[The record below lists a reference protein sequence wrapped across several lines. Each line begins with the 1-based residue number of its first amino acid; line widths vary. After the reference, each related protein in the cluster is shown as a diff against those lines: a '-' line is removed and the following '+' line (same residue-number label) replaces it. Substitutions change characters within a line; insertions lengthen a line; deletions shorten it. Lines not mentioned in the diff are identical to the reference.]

1 MPVSIIKEKQCFIV
15 NFNGPLMASA
25 HKMIVD
31 IIAQAIEEKEESCG
45 YVVINFSEVTLV
57 TSVIMNAINQKSED
71 LKKSGMKLII
81 IAPGSEIFDV
91 LKLTGFDRLF
101 PVYQT
106 IKDFKKNC
114 NIK

>member
-15 NFNGPLMASA
+15 NFSGPLMASA

-31 IIAQAIEEKEESCG
+31 VISQVIEEKSDFCK
-45 YVVINFSEVTLV
+45 YVVINFTEVTLV
-57 TSVIMNAINQKSED
+57 TSVIMNAINQKTDD
-71 LKKSGMKLII
+71 LNNAGLDLVI
-81 IAPGSEIFDV
+81 IAPGKDIFDV

-101 PVYQT
+101 PVYQ
-106 IKDFKKNC
+106 KVEDFKKNC